1 MTEKK
6 TPSIDDGPELVAAF
20 LERPIRND
28 LRSLSKFGSVDR
40 PRFKVREGVS
50 SAEEIAQAW
59 RDGFNGR
66 AVSDAFF
73 SLLESDPDTW
83 PGRKDGKVPSARQT
97 EMFEDLPEIAQAIR
111 AACEAGEA
119 IHHIRSYVTAMKKLW
134 TDLNRNRAQTWT
146 ADDVVAVL
154 RRRHVI
160 GVGSVQYPLAG
171 VRYLWLGQKRSKFAK
186 AELARFMELVE
197 FGAELSR
204 KKKSADK

>member
-1 MTEKK
+1 MTEKI
-6 TPSIDDGPELVAAF
+6 TPTLEDGPELVAAF

-28 LRSLSKFGSVDR
+28 LRGLSKFGSIER

-50 SAEEIAQAW
+50 SPEEIAKAW

-66 AVSDAFF
+66 AVTDAFF
-73 SLLESDPDTW
+73 NLLESSPTTW
-83 PGRKDGKVPSARQT
+83 PKRGDAKAPKARDI
-97 EMFEDLPEIAQAIR
+97 EMFEDLPEIANAVR
-111 AACEAGEA
+111 AACDSGEA

-134 TDLNRNRAQTWT
+134 GDLKQIRPQIWT

-154 RRRHVI
+154 RRRHVT

-171 VRYLWLGQKRSKFAK
+171 VRYLWLGQKRGKYAK
-186 AELARFMELVE
+186 GELARFMELIE

-204 KKKSADK
+204 KKNSK